1 MGAKASV
8 AAPIEPARQAT
19 DGRARGRHEV
29 PPGWPLTKC
38 TNDQA
43 ASHERGYTPGGQD
56 PDEGGLRGVVE
67 AGKRTGGSVS
77 SRFAEDPRKWIRLA
91 LAGDRWLDSMSSR
104 FWHPDDM
111 RLELRKAL
119 GLG

>member
-1 MGAKASV
+1 M
-8 AAPIEPARQAT
+8 
-19 DGRARGRHEV
+19 
-29 PPGWPLTKC
+29 
-38 TNDQA
+38 
-43 ASHERGYTPGGQD
+43 
-56 PDEGGLRGVVE
+56 
-67 AGKRTGGSVS
+67 S

-104 FWHPDDM
+104 LWHPDDM